1 MYDFCSWDKWNTRRV
16 REYYYNIR
24 LGKFP
29 FNNGAI
35 LYRMELAKPKETIM
49 NFGIEPTGCQMTIKF
64 MLEKVR
70 QIEV

>member
-1 MYDFCSWDKWNTRRV
+1 
-16 REYYYNIR
+16 
-24 LGKFP
+24 
-29 FNNGAI
+29 
-35 LYRMELAKPKETIM
+35 MELAKPKETIM